1 MNILKRLQIHALLIA
16 LSLFVPFS
24 SGAMAQE
31 NTGSGAS
38 TTLPEALGPEAMQS
52 LVSKL
57 DSEQT
62 EALAGLLTL
71 LNESIGDE
79 IAGSA
84 APERGALELIQSWM
98 TGFVDAAIT
107 HTIQLPSAVGDMA
120 SSIGA
125 IFSGKTGSES
135 LLFLAFLALSIAVGI
150 GVEMLFQRSTA
161 ARRERIQNER
171 PDTLLGH

>member
-24 SGAMAQE
+24 SGAIAQE

-62 EALAGLLTL
+62 EALAGLVA
-71 LNESIGDE
+71 ID
-79 IAGSA
+79 
-84 APERGALELIQSWM
+84 
-98 TGFVDAAIT
+98 GFWLVVVID
-107 HTIQLPSAVGDMA
+107 VR
-120 SSIGA
+120 
-125 IFSGKTGSES
+125 FSGCCH
-135 LLFLAFLALSIAVGI
+135 VGI
-150 GVEMLFQRSTA
+150 
-161 ARRERIQNER
+161 
-171 PDTLLGH
+171 LGCSSV